1 MKLFPLIA
9 IIVSL
14 SLDAQSQ
21 ALPDFSFTSTK
32 KENITPARLPANKP
46 IIVCYFDPFCEKCI
60 TQATKIRDKAAKFSN
75 STMVYVSWAELEDI
89 EAFRK
94 KYFTG
99 MQNLFMCKD
108 TEYKFDSWFGYSEV
122 PAIYIYNKARKKTAA
137 FTSVVSAEEILAACT
152 KTP

>member
-14 SLDAQSQ
+14 SLGAQSQ

-94 KYFTG
+94 KYF
-99 MQNLFMCKD
+99 
-108 TEYKFDSWFGYSEV
+108 
-122 PAIYIYNKARKKTAA
+122 NKARTKTAA
-137 FTSVVSAEEILAACT
+137 FTSVVSVEEILAACT

>member
-1 MKLFPLIA
+1 MKIFSLIA

-14 SLDAQSQ
+14 SFIAQSQ
-21 ALPDFSFTSTK
+21 TLPDFSFTSTK
-32 KENITPARLPANKP
+32 KEKITPASLPQNKP

-60 TQATKIRDKAAKFSN
+60 TQAIKIKEKAAKFSN
-75 STMVYVSWAELEDI
+75 STIVYVSWAELEDN
-89 EAFRK
+89 ETFRK

-108 TEYKFDSWFGYSEV
+108 TEFKFDKWFGYSEV
-122 PAIYIYNKARKKTAA
+122 PAIYIYNKTRKKTAA
-137 FTSVVSAEEILAACT
+137 FTSVVTVEEILGACS